1 MTTTSASPRSRP
13 ALTPPAV
20 SPDVEAGAAAL
31 VDAVRAV
38 VHALRGTSRSAEQEI
53 GVHGA
58 ELLVL
63 RKLVDEPCASLAELA
78 VRTQTD
84 PSTASVVVRGLVER
98 GLLTRSVAPDDRR
111 RTPIAITVAGRQLL
125 RRAPEP
131 AHARVARAAGPLDAA
146 ALQEL
151 ARQLSEV
158 AGRLAVDRDGAAAE
172 GAAPDDGSP
181 ANAAGASV
189 AAGGFDPSA

>member
-1 MTTTSASPRSRP
+1 MTVTPNSVRERLAPASSALP
-13 ALTPPAV
+13 LTLT
-20 SPDVEAGAAAL
+20 PDVEVGAAAL

-38 VHALRGTSRSAEQEI
+38 VHALRGASRSAEQQL

-63 RKLVDEPCASLAELA
+63 RKLVDAPCASLAELA
-78 VRTQTD
+78 TRTQTD
-84 PSTASVVVRGLVER
+84 PSTACVVVRGLVDR

-131 AHARVARAAGPLDAA
+131 AHARVARAAAPLDAA
-146 ALQEL
+146 EL
-151 ARQLSEV
+151 HAIARQLDAV
-158 AGRLAVDRDGAAAE
+158 AGRLALDREMLAIDSEVDGVE
-172 GAAPDDGSP
+172 S
-181 ANAAGASV
+181 AGV
-189 AAGGFDPSA
+189 E

>member
-1 MTTTSASPRSRP
+1 LTATPNLTRVRP
-13 ALTPPAV
+13 AFAPRTVPSHPAP
-20 SPDVEAGAAAL
+20 SPDVEASAAAL

-38 VHALRGTSRSAEQEI
+38 VHALRGSSRSAEQQL

-63 RKLVDEPCASLAELA
+63 RKLVDTPCASLAELA
-78 VRTQTD
+78 ARTQTD

-111 RTPIAITVAGRQLL
+111 RTPIAITAAGQQLL

-131 AHARVARAAGPLDAA
+131 AHARVARAAAPLAA
-146 ALQEL
+146 AELHAL
-151 ARQLSEV
+151 ARQLDV
-158 AGRLAVDRDGAAAE
+158 IAGRLTLDREGAAAD
-172 GAAPDDGSP
+172 GALDDGE
-181 ANAAGASV
+181 
-189 AAGGFDPSA
+189 

>member
-1 MTTTSASPRSRP
+1 MTTTP
-13 ALTPPAV
+13 AFARARTALAAPPAPA
-20 SPDVEAGAAAL
+20 PDVEVGAAAL

-38 VHALRGTSRSAEQEI
+38 VHALRGASRAAEQEI

-63 RKLVDEPCASLAELA
+63 RKLVDAPCASLAELA

-98 GLLTRSVAPDDRR
+98 DLVTRSVAPDDRR
-111 RTPIAITVAGRQLL
+111 RTPIAITPAGRQLL

-146 ALQEL
+146 ALHDL
-151 ARQLSEV
+151 ARQLAEV
-158 AGRLAVDRDGAAAE
+158 AGRLALDRDGMTA
-172 GAAPDDGSP
+172 DGSP
-181 ANAAGASV
+181 LQAEVGGDPGTAGELDGPV
-189 AAGGFDPSA
+189 